1 MYTILLYI
9 CSGIVYSML
18 PKKGEIFTAWLWPHC
33 HNYDVESL
41 ESSLA
46 DVFEESLM
54 CVMMYVVLATTA
66 CFCFL
71 IDVALWII
79 YSKTLAD

>member
-1 MYTILLYI
+1 MDGGEGKKKFLIAGENMLLLSFTQYMVRLLLPQSMYMY
-9 CSGIVYSML
+9 VL

-46 DVFEESLM
+46 DGFEESLM
-54 CVMMYVVLATTA
+54 CVMM
-66 CFCFL
+66 
-71 IDVALWII
+71 
-79 YSKTLAD
+79 